1 MTDLW
6 LWKAKFAKKIIS
18 PLSLKLLPLGSP
30 YYWPSCVA
38 RWCDPATAVF
48 QHTVDGRNP
57 ANQLRLVVY
66 PIIYRVLY
74 IPGGAGFCPSTVVP
88 QSWTSNIWIASSKSL
103 KSFKL
108 TWQKEF
114 GKKNRPSRS
123 IEIRIQDRNARAIE
137 TCSSGKW
144 LSCSIGS
151 YSQAKRNTLSHFLS
165 GTQSTTFTAQD
176 HGSTFM
182 TCGWS

>member
-1 MTDLW
+1 MADFDYEKPSLQRKSYLHFHSSYCHWATPTIDQVVLQDDVI
-6 LWKAKFAKKIIS
+6 LQRRFFNIFSAKLDFKSFK
-18 PLSLKLLPLGSP
+18 
-30 YYWPSCVA
+30 
-38 RWCDPATAVF
+38 
-48 QHTVDGRNP
+48 
-57 ANQLRLVVY
+57 
-66 PIIYRVLY
+66 
-74 IPGGAGFCPSTVVP
+74 
-88 QSWTSNIWIASSKSL
+88 IASSKSL

-114 GKKNRPSRS
+114 GKKIQSSRS
-123 IEIRIQDRNARAIE
+123 IEIRIQDPNARARDLQQWQ
-137 TCSSGKW
+137 W